1 VILDAEYAH
10 VVSRHSSHG
19 AESMILDDISID
31 GELRELQLLWM
42 AYVEAFRLLYTMLL
56 GHPGSSRTRRA
67 RLEALLKAVDILEQH
82 LDYSETDRV
91 MAMSM
96 AHLSAPSK
104 DYNVLQR
111 HIDPSSTQQ
120 VIASSA
126 ARLDALSNAYNILQ
140 RRHRYSKTEG
150 VTATFGSSSRSSLEG
165 QHHTITASR

>member
-1 VILDAEYAH
+1 MWKLPGCFTRCYW
-10 VVSRHSSHG
+10 
-19 AESMILDDISID
+19 DIPVAREP
-31 GELRELQLLWM
+31 GELQLC
-42 AYVEAFRLLYTMLL
+42 
-56 GHPGSSRTRRA
+56 SIA

-82 LDYSETDRV
+82 LDYSETARV